1 MKESPKQGKCV
12 ATWPMPHTEMESDAY
27 RLEVDGV
34 AVPVWLA
41 RVREAINKPQG
52 CGWTS
57 MLNGPTEWCSFARF
71 DARYPATATVTVSR
85 PFATAQVLPH
95 SAKIAPEIDGNRI
108 TFSIDRPCPI
118 TITLDGNDEHPLH
131 LFCREIETDI
141 PVPDADNVV
150 YFGPG
155 EHWIDT
161 LRVKSG
167 QTVYIDGGSVLRAV
181 MPAGATGKRGG
192 VLNLYS
198 YGRRIIDI
206 DGVENVRICG
216 RGIIDGSCLPHPAGN
231 LIRVSNSRGVCIE
244 GITLRNSP
252 GWHLPIT
259 ASEDVTVN
267 DLACISG
274 RLNSDGVNC
283 VSSSRVTVR
292 RTFVRSHDDS
302 FVVKTTLPDRPS
314 ADILYED
321 CVAWNDW
328 GYALG
333 VSYETRSDIRD
344 IVFRNCDVVFARN
357 WPLGV
362 HVSDG
367 GTIGPVLF
375 ENIGVYYPRTSLT
388 PHMSRQAVQFDIV
401 EDVWGKD
408 DRRGRVRDVT
418 LRNVSFAGENIP
430 SIRIAGHDAEHRI
443 EDVLFENVSINGK
456 VLKSPDDHIFDV
468 NEHVKGL
475 TVHE

>member
-1 MKESPKQGKCV
+1 MTDSPKRPQNV
-12 ATWPMPHTEMESDAY
+12 ISWAMPHTEMESQAY
-27 RLEVDGV
+27 ALEVDGV
-34 AVPVWLA
+34 VVPAWLA
-41 RVREAINKPQG
+41 RVREAINKPQD

-71 DARYPATATVTVSR
+71 DARYPATAVIKVLH
-85 PFATAQVLPH
+85 PFDSAQVLPH
-95 SAKIAPEIDGNRI
+95 SSGIIPEIDADKI
-108 TFSIDRPCPI
+108 TLNIDRPRPI
-118 TITLDGNDEHPLH
+118 TIILDEKDDHPLH
-131 LFCREIETDI
+131 LFCREIEKN
-141 PVPDADNVV
+141 VPAPGDDDVV

-161 LRVKSG
+161 LKVKSG
-167 QTVYIDGGSVLRAV
+167 QTVYIDGGAILRAV
-181 MPAGATGKRGG
+181 LPAGSQGKRGG
-192 VLNLYS
+192 VLNLYG

-216 RGIIDGSCLPHPAGN
+216 RGIIDGGCLPHPAGN
-231 LIRVSNSRGVCIE
+231 LIRINNSRGVRIE

-259 ASEDVTVN
+259 GSEDVTVE

-283 VSSSRVTVR
+283 VSSTRVTVR
-292 RTFVRSHDDS
+292 RTFVRGHDDS
-302 FVVKTTLPDRPS
+302 FVVKTTLPDKPA
-314 ADILYED
+314 ADILYEN

-328 GYALG
+328 GYAFG
-333 VSYETRSDIRD
+333 VSYETRADIRN
-344 IVFRNCDVVFARN
+344 VAFRNCDVIFARN

-367 GTIGPVLF
+367 GTIGRVLF
-375 ENIGVYYPRTSLT
+375 ENIGVYYPRTSL
-388 PHMSRQAVQFDIV
+388 PPEMSRQAVQFDIV

-418 LRNVSFAGENIP
+418 LRNVSFSGANIP
-430 SIRIAGHDAEHRI
+430 PIRIAGYDAEHRI
-443 EDVLFENVSINGK
+443 EDVLFENVSVNGK
-456 VLKSPDDHIFDV
+456 VLKSPDDQIFNV

-475 TVHE
+475 TVRE